1 MILIENWARKRRRK
15 SCILEDLLFEK
26 ILQIRIISDGLTPQQ
41 LYQND
46 ALQKGEN
53 KKEGMLDTKNIN
65 MPHNISICQ
74 N

>member
-26 ILQIRIISDGLTPQQ
+26 ILQIQTIFDGLTPQQ

-53 KKEGMLDTKNIN
+53 QKEGLLDTKNIN
-65 MPHNISICQ
+65 MPHSISRSQ
-74 N
+74 H

>member
-26 ILQIRIISDGLTPQQ
+26 ILQIRTISDGLTPQQ

-53 KKEGMLDTKNIN
+53 KKKGMLDTKNIN
-65 MPHNISICQ
+65 MPRIISICQ